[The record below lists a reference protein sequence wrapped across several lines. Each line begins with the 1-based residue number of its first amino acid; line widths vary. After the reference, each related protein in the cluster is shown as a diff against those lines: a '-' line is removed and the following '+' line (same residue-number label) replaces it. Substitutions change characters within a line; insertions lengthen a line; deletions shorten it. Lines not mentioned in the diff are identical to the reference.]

1 MMDTEDL
8 TSYYPGYDDYCE
20 NKEISIEDD
29 RDFSEDY
36 ILERYKKMKRE
47 IIDLKTTLLSKE
59 EIYSLENYVWKNE
72 LLIPQ
77 EMLEVN

>member
-47 IIDLKTTLLSKE
+47 IIDLKTSFC
-59 EIYSLENYVWKNE
+59 
-72 LLIPQ
+72 
-77 EMLEVN
+77 